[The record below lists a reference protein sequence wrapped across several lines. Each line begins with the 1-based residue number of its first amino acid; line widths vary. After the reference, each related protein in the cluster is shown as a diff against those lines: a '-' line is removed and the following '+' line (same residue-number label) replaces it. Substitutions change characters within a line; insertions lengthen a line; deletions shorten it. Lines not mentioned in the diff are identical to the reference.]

1 MQLQKLSIILLAV
14 VAGVPLVTNAQS
26 EPFALPTHPGAMM
39 LDLTGLRITEASAK
53 PAGREIGIRAHD
65 SAHTELLA
73 FLFLTPGVTSQDA
86 SSCLQ
91 SDLAQ
96 LKKDAGRNPPIE
108 RLDPD
113 GIDSNEVATMLLT
126 YPNGAQRLYK
136 YGGTGDQCLS
146 VQISADK
153 GTQLD
158 LSNARAILARQNYG
172 PTFQPTITDKYTY
185 ANILYRT
192 RQYKASI
199 PAYQEFL
206 AGVPNAKNTLTVRR
220 VATDN
225 LGMSLGL
232 TGDVAGAR
240 RIFQDAIH
248 KDGSYPIYYYNL
260 ACADAEQLDAASA
273 RTHLEQA
280 FSRKK
285 NLLPGESM
293 PNPTTDESLLKL
305 KSNQSFWT
313 FVEGLR

>member
-1 MQLQKLSIILLAV
+1 MHPLKLSVTLLALS
-14 VAGVPLVTNAQS
+14 AAAPLLAQS
-26 EPFALPTHPGAMM
+26 EPFALPSHPGAMM
-39 LDLTGLRITEASAK
+39 LDLAGLRITEASAK

-73 FLFLTPGVTSQDA
+73 FLFLTPGATSQDA
-86 SSCLQ
+86 ASCLQ
-91 SDLAQ
+91 ADLDQ
-96 LKKDAGRNPPIE
+96 LKKDSARNPPVE
-108 RLDPD
+108 RLDP
-113 GIDSNEVATMLLT
+113 

-136 YGGTGDQCLS
+136 YGGSGDQCLS

-153 GTQLD
+153 GTRLD
-158 LSNARAILARQNYG
+158 LSNARALLARQNYA
-172 PTFQPTITDKYTY
+172 PAFQPTVTDKYTY
-185 ANILYRT
+185 ANVLYRT
-192 RQYKASI
+192 RQYKAAI
-199 PAYQEFL
+199 PAYQDFL
-206 AGVPNAKNTLTVRR
+206 ANVPNAKNTLSVRR

-248 KDGSYPIYYYNL
+248 KDGSYPLYYYNL

-285 NLLPGESM
+285 NLIPGESM

-313 FVEGLR
+313 FVEGLK